1 MGNNGYSAIFLPVF
15 TLPRKKT
22 VTTYRTLDLD
32 SPTFYLLVT
41 VFVAS
46 VIILPLVPV
55 TLFIYTN
62 LS

>member
-1 MGNNGYSAIFLPVF
+1 MNTWVLLLPVF
-15 TLPRKKT
+15 TGPRRKT
-22 VTTYRTLDLD
+22 VTTCRTLDLD
-32 SPTFYLLVT
+32 SPIFYLLVT